1 MSNGTTCWGMILRN
15 HAAAVIYAATKKENV
30 HISPLLAEALGMR
43 WALLWLKENNYE
55 NVEMETD
62 AEQVVK
68 CFKNQIKLS
77 EISNV
82 ILDCVELAKSIGTKY

>member
-1 MSNGTTCWGMILRN
+1 MILRN
-15 HAAAVIYAATKKENV
+15 HAGAVIYAATKKEKV